1 MDENPYAPPQVELLQ
16 PEAPRP
22 LPEWS
27 AGQLRLLGWLSLVG
41 FLGNLVLLLGVV
53 SIGWFGIEL
62 PVAYTDWSG
71 LSLVLL
77 GCYVSLRFK
86 VFAEARFAATGL
98 TWPTWVVVVTSV
110 LLQVMLMTVGAQ
122 LGSLGWEMVL
132 YGSGLVL
139 CGAGCIWLGVRL
151 VKVPDTYASF
161 RVVAGAILVTG
172 VMLVSLLLAAFS
184 SLPALVSVVATALVF
199 FRGAR
204 ELEGGH

>member
-41 FLGNLVLLLGVV
+41 FLGNLMLLLGAV
-53 SIGWFGIEL
+53 SIGWFGVEL
-62 PVAYTDWSG
+62 PVAFTDWSG

-77 GCYVSLRFK
+77 GSYVSLRFK
-86 VFAEARFAATGL
+86 AFAEARFAAIGL
-98 TWPTWVVVVTSV
+98 TWPTWVVVVSSV
-110 LLQVMLMTVGAQ
+110 LLQVWLMAVGERLA
-122 LGSLGWEMVL
+122 SFGWEAAL
-132 YGSGLVL
+132 YGAGMVL
-139 CGAGCIWLGVRL
+139 CGVGCIWLGVRL
-151 VKVPDTYASF
+151 VKVPDSYPAF
-161 RVVAGAILVTG
+161 RVVAGSILVTG
-172 VMLVSLLLAAFS
+172 VMLASLLLAAFS

-204 ELEGGH
+204 ELEGGR